1 VPPTSWTAVL
11 GRRHLSK
18 LSVGV
23 ALSTAALLA
32 ASCSSG
38 SKSTSSRPATAPLTG
53 LVVPSV
59 PQRPALSIKI
69 DNSPPGLPQSGLDK
83 ADIVT
88 DALVEGGLTRL
99 LATYQSQDATQVG
112 PIRSARPV
120 DAALLRQLGGGIFA
134 YSGAA
139 AGEIAPV
146 KAESTATLLSFDA
159 GNSAF
164 KQLPGHP
171 VPFQVYASTTDLYSA
186 GQKAGASTSPP
197 KPIFTYNAAVPKG
210 SSGVTARIPMS
221 TLATVTWT
229 WDPTTQSYV
238 RSQNGKADVLSDG
251 SRISATDVVVLSTAI
266 GKTGIFDSAGNEDP
280 LVIVVGSG
288 PATVL
293 RNGQAITGTWTRNTI
308 SDTMKLTDA
317 SGATIA
323 LQPGRSWIEL
333 QPRPLQPAIS

>member
-1 VPPTSWTAVL
+1 VDATSPSYLSW
-11 GRRHLSK
+11 RRRLSK
-18 LSVGV
+18 VSLG
-23 ALSTAALLA
+23 AALLTAATVA
-32 ASCSSG
+32 ASCSSS
-38 SKSTSSRPATAPLTG
+38 SKTTPPGPTTAPLTG

-59 PQRPALSIKI
+59 NQRPALSIKV
-69 DNSPPGLPQSGLDK
+69 DNSPPALPQSGLNK

-99 LATYQSQDATQVG
+99 LATYQSQDAALVG

-146 KAESTATLLSFDA
+146 KAQSTATLLSFDA
-159 GNSAF
+159 GISAF

-171 VPFQVYASTTDLYSA
+171 VPFQVYASTSDLYAA

-197 KPIFTYNAAVPKG
+197 KPIFTYNSTVPRG
-210 SSGVTARIPMS
+210 TSGVTARIPMS
-221 TLATVTWT
+221 NIATVTWT
-229 WDPTTQSYV
+229 WDPTTQTYL
-238 RSQNGKADVLSDG
+238 RSQNGKADTGADG
-251 SRISATDVVVLSTAI
+251 SRTSANDVVVMSVAI
-266 GKTGIFDSAGNEDP
+266 GKTGIFDTAGNEDP

-288 PATVL
+288 PVSVL
-293 RNGQAITGTWTRNTI
+293 RNGQVITGTWNRPTI
-308 SDTMKLTDA
+308 NDTMKLTDS
-317 SGATIA
+317 SGATIP

-333 QPRPLQPAIS
+333 QQQPLQPAIS

>member
-1 VPPTSWTAVL
+1 MPPSSRTTTP
-11 GRRHLSK
+11 GRRHLST
-18 LSVGV
+18 LSIGV
-23 ALSTAALLA
+23 ALSTAALVA

-38 SKSTSSRPATAPLTG
+38 SKTTASGPTVAPLTG

-59 PQRPALSIKI
+59 NQRPALSIKV
-69 DNSPPGLPQSGLDK
+69 DNSPPGLPQSGLNQ

-88 DALVEGGLTRL
+88 DALVEGGLTRV
-99 LATYQSQDATQVG
+99 LATYQSQNATQVG

-146 KAESTATLLSFDA
+146 KAESTATLVSFDA
-159 GNSAF
+159 GSSAF

-171 VPFQVYASTTDLYSA
+171 VPFQVYASTNDLYAA
-186 GQKAGASTSPP
+186 GAKAGASTSPP

-210 SSGVTARIPMS
+210 ASGVTANIPMS
-221 TLATVTWT
+221 NSSTVTWT
-229 WDPTTQSYV
+229 WDPTTQSYL
-238 RSQNGKADVLSDG
+238 RTQNGKADVLADG

-288 PATVL
+288 PASVL
-293 RNGQAITGTWTRNTI
+293 RNGQVITGTWTRNTI
-308 SDTMKLTDA
+308 NDTMKLTDS
-317 SGATIA
+317 SGTTIA

-333 QPRPLQPAIS
+333 QPRPLQPAVS

>member
-1 VPPTSWTAVL
+1 MTPP
-11 GRRHLSK
+11 GRRHVSTLSI
-18 LSVGV
+18 GV

-38 SKSTSSRPATAPLTG
+38 SKTTSGPTTAPLTG
-53 LVVPSV
+53 LAVPSV
-59 PQRPALSIKI
+59 PQRPALSIKV

-99 LATYQSQDATQVG
+99 LATYQSQDATLVG

-120 DAALLRQLGGGIFA
+120 DAGLLRQLGGGIFA

-146 KAESTATLLSFDA
+146 KADSTATLISFDA
-159 GNSAF
+159 GSSAF
-164 KQLPGHP
+164 KQIPGHP
-171 VPFQVYASTTDLYSA
+171 VPFQVYASTADLYAA
-186 GQKAGASTSPP
+186 GQKAGASSNPP
-197 KPIFTYNAAVPKG
+197 KPIFTYSSNVPKG

-221 TLATVTWT
+221 NIATVTWT
-229 WDPTTQSYV
+229 WDPTTQSYL
-238 RSQNGKADVLSDG
+238 RSQNGKADVLADG
-251 SRISATDVVVLSTAI
+251 TRISATDVVVLSTAI
-266 GKTGIFDSAGNEDP
+266 GKTGIFDTAGNEDP
-280 LVIVVGSG
+280 NVIVVGSG
-288 PATVL
+288 PAAVL
-293 RNGQAITGTWTRNTI
+293 RNGQVITGTWTRNTI
-308 SDTMKLTDA
+308 GDTMKLTDS

-333 QPRPLQPAIS
+333 QPRPLTPDIS

>member
-1 VPPTSWTAVL
+1 MSATLKSN
-11 GRRHLSK
+11 
-18 LSVGV
+18 
-23 ALSTAALLA
+23 ALSRRRTGWAVGAILLTSAFLA
-32 ASCSSG
+32 ASCG
-38 SKSTSSRPATAPLTG
+38 GGTSTSSGPAVAPLTG

-59 PQRPALSIKI
+59 MQRSALSVKV
-69 DNSPPGLPQSGLDK
+69 DNSPAALPQSGLNK

-99 LATYQSQDATQVG
+99 LVTYQSQDAALVG

-146 KAESTATLLSFDA
+146 KAESTAKLVSFDS
-159 GNSAF
+159 GISAF

-171 VPFQVYASTTDLYSA
+171 VPYQVYASTNDLYAA
-186 GQKAGASTSPP
+186 GEKANASTNPP
-197 KPIFTYNAAVPKG
+197 KPIFTYSSTVPRG

-221 TLATVTWT
+221 SSAVVTWT
-229 WDPTTQSYV
+229 WDAATQSYL
-238 RSQNGKADVLSDG
+238 RSQNSRADVLADG
-251 SRISATDVVVLSTAI
+251 SRVSATDVVVMSTAI
-266 GKTGIFDSAGNEDP
+266 GKTGIFDTAGNEDP

-288 PATVL
+288 PVHVL
-293 RNGQAITGTWTRNTI
+293 RNGQVITGTWSRPSINDI
-308 SDTMKLTDA
+308 MKLTDS
-317 SGATIA
+317 SGATIP

-333 QPRPLQPAIS
+333 QPQPLQPAIS

>member
-1 VPPTSWTAVL
+1 VP
-11 GRRHLSK
+11 GRRHLPA
-18 LSVGV
+18 LSIGV

-38 SKSTSSRPATAPLTG
+38 GKSSTTSSGPAVAPLTG
-53 LVVPSV
+53 LVVPNLN
-59 PQRPALSIKI
+59 QRPALSVKV
-69 DNSPPGLPQSGLDK
+69 DNSPPGLPQSGLNQ

-88 DALVEGGLTRL
+88 DALVEGGLTRV

-146 KAESTATLLSFDA
+146 KAESTATLVSFDA
-159 GNSAF
+159 GSSAF

-171 VPFQVYASTTDLYSA
+171 VPFQVYASTSDLYAA

-210 SSGVTARIPMS
+210 ASGVTARIPMS
-221 TLATVTWT
+221 NISNVTWT
-229 WDPTTQSYV
+229 WDPTTQSYL
-238 RSQNGKADVLSDG
+238 RTQNGKADVLADG

-288 PATVL
+288 PAAVL
-293 RNGQAITGTWTRNTI
+293 RNGQVITGTWTRNTI
-308 SDTMKLTDA
+308 SDTMKLTDS